1 MKKTTAA
8 LCSLAVLWIG
18 FFLMGM
24 SGLGTNSNQP
34 AATSNFAFKII
45 DIDNTEVEVSGV
57 TIDGKTTFGC
67 FQGKGR
73 LQIPFASIAH
83 IDLKKD
89 SACVTMVDGTQVCN
103 LKTNAVSR
111 LYGHTSV
118 GAYQIALKDL
128 KTLVVLKRKNEP

>member
-1 MKKTTAA
+1 MKRITSVFF
-8 LCSLAVLWIG
+8 SLTVLWIG
-18 FFLMGM
+18 ILLMGM
-24 SGLGTNSNQP
+24 SGLGTNSGQP
-34 AATSNFAFKII
+34 ATVSSFTFTII
-45 DIDNTEVEVSGV
+45 DIGNTTVEVSGV
-57 TIDGKTTFGC
+57 TIDGKTSFGC

-83 IDLKKD
+83 IDLNKD
-89 SACVTMVDGTQVCN
+89 NACVTMVDGTQVCN
-103 LKTNAVSR
+103 LKTNAASR

>member
-1 MKKTTAA
+1 MKKIRSVFLT
-8 LCSLAVLWIG
+8 LAVLWVSIL
-18 FFLMGM
+18 LMGM
-24 SGLGTNSNQP
+24 SGLGTNSGQP
-34 AATSNFAFKII
+34 ATTSNFAFKII
-45 DIDNTEVEVSGV
+45 DIDNTQVELSGV

-83 IDLKKD
+83 IDLNKD

-111 LYGHTSV
+111 LYGQTSF

>member
-1 MKKTTAA
+1 MKRITTV
-8 LCSLAVLWIG
+8 LVSLTVLLIG
-18 FFLMGM
+18 MLLMGM
-24 SGLGTNSNQP
+24 SGLGTNSSQQ
-34 AATSNFAFKII
+34 ATTSNFTFKII
-45 DIDNTEVEVSGV
+45 DIDSTEIEVTGV

-103 LKTNAVSR
+103 LKTNTVSR
-111 LYGHTSV
+111 LYGHTSF